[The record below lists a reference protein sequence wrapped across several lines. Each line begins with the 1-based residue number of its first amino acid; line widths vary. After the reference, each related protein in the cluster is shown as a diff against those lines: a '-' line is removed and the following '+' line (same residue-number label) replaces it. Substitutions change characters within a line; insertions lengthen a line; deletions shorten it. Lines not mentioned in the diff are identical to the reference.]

1 MVERDTQSVCI
12 YGETVFDGAGV
23 DVGVAVVVDVGEV
36 VDVTGRV
43 LVIVGDGSAV
53 GVMISSDR

>member
-1 MVERDTQSVCI
+1 M
-12 YGETVFDGAGV
+12 FDGADV
-23 DVGVAVVVDVGEV
+23 DVGVAVVVDVGET

-43 LVIVGDGSAV
+43 LVTVGDGSAV